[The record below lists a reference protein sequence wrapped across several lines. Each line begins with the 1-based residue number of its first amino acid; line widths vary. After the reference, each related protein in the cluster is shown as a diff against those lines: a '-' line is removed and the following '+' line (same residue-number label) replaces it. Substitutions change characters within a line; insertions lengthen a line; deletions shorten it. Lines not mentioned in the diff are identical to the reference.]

1 MNYASR
7 LFALLFA
14 TTLIASILSPVEAQ
28 DAPFVTV
35 WNTENSGATEDDQIE
50 IPGEGTDYTV
60 EWEEV
65 GNTSNSG
72 SETVVF
78 GDTTL
83 TFPNPG
89 TYRVRIGSGL
99 TRVHFGAGLDP
110 NKIELVTQW
119 GNIQWSTMEGAFYG
133 ASNLDLSTSD
143 TPDLSDVENMDN
155 MFRDAVSLD
164 ASESNIGDWDV
175 SNVTS
180 MSGMFQGVVNFNQDI
195 GDWDTGNVTDMSSM
209 FANAFLE
216 GQTSFDQ
223 DISSWNVSN
232 VETMAGMFSGAGEF
246 NQDISPWDVSG
257 VTTMAEMFAGAGKFN
272 QDISSWDVSSVET
285 MRDMFAGAGSFNQ
298 DLGRWDVSNVGDMAS
313 MFDETNLS
321 TTNYDRT
328 LLGWA
333 PQDLQEFAGLGA
345 TYVDYCNSGPIRT
358 YLEEEDGF
366 GWNVVDGFRQ
376 SGCPTSLEA
385 SQIRQVESSGTFA
398 FDSLSAVVT
407 FPTVIGDGPVLGAL
421 YSGEPR
427 NVEGISQKNVSQYRL
442 VIAGAAVNFSGDA
455 ELEFAASEF
464 GGIDQPEN
472 VTVYSRPKPGVGAF
486 DSLATNLDDNGTPG
500 DTSDD
505 TLSVTTNGPGAPA
518 NGFGEFVFASDSN
531 ELPVE
536 LAGFEGTAVGKN
548 VQLTWKAA
556 SEQNN
561 AGFEVQR
568 EAEQSGWQQV
578 GYVESKADGGTTTET
593 QSYQYV
599 AEDLSVGTHQF
610 RLKQVDLDG
619 SSQVHGPISVE
630 IRMQEAIRLT
640 APAPNPVSSTATL
653 SFAVKEEAQAIVA
666 VYDMLGRKAA
676 TLFEGTPTAGESN
689 RLQFDASSLPSGSYI
704 IRLQADGQTESQR
717 MTIVR

>member
-7 LFALLFA
+7 LFVLLFA
-14 TTLIASILSPVEAQ
+14 TTLIASILSPAEAQ

-35 WNTENSGATEDDQIE
+35 WNTENSGVTEDDQIE

-72 SETVVF
+72 SETVMF

-99 TRVHFGAGLDP
+99 TRVHFWSGSDP

-209 FANAFLE
+209 FANAFSE
-216 GQTSFDQ
+216 GPASFDQ

-232 VETMAGMFSGAGEF
+232 VETTR
-246 NQDISPWDVSG
+246 N
-257 VTTMAEMFAGAGKFN
+257 
-272 QDISSWDVSSVET
+272 
-285 MRDMFAGAGSFNQ
+285 MFAGAGSFNQ
-298 DLGRWDVSNVGDMAS
+298 DLGRWDVSNVGDMFS
-313 MFDETNLS
+313 MFNETNLS

-333 PQDLQEFAGLGA
+333 PQDLQEFAGFGA
-345 TYVDYCNSGPIRT
+345 TGVDYCNSGPIRT

-366 GWNVVDGFRQ
+366 GWAVVDGFRQ
-376 SGCPTSLEA
+376 SGCPTFLEA

-536 LAGFEGTAVGKN
+536 LAGFEGTAVDKN
-548 VQLTWKAA
+548 VQLTWKTA

-568 EAEQSGWQQV
+568 KEESGWSQM